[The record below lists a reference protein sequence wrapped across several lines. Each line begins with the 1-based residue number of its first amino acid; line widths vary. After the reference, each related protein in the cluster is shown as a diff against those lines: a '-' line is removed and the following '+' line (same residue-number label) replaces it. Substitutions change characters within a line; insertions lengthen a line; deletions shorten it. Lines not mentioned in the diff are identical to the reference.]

1 MCVKKEYTLCK
12 AREREEEGEEE
23 EDERVRTH
31 EVIYDYAMICTKKKN
46 SPLREAPFSL
56 LLDASFSS
64 SIVRCPGAFAEK
76 GGGEFYSDRL
86 YLGLQ
91 SIRFSPR
98 SDTWEICDLKIS
110 RIHT

>member
-76 GGGEFYSDRL
+76 GGGGIL
-86 YLGLQ
+86 
-91 SIRFSPR
+91 
-98 SDTWEICDLKIS
+98 
-110 RIHT
+110 